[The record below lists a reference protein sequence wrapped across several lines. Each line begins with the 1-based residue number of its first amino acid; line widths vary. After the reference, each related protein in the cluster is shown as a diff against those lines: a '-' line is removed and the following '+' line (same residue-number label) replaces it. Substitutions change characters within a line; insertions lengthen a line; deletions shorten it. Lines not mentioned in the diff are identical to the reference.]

1 MIQRRFAE
9 GPRSRPAAAARRG
22 LANRRRNRR
31 RTLARSPAQ
40 LRDNRGHRGNAAL
53 ASAHPGGT
61 RLAGADSA
69 RAAGRN
75 ILHTQVRP
83 ILGDRMLAAVAQARD
98 EVADLRP
105 GTARY

>member
-1 MIQRRFAE
+1 
-9 GPRSRPAAAARRG
+9 
-22 LANRRRNRR
+22 
-31 RTLARSPAQ
+31 
-40 LRDNRGHRGNAAL
+40 
-53 ASAHPGGT
+53 
-61 RLAGADSA
+61 LAGADSA

-83 ILGDRMLAAVAQARD
+83 VLGDRMLAAVAQARD